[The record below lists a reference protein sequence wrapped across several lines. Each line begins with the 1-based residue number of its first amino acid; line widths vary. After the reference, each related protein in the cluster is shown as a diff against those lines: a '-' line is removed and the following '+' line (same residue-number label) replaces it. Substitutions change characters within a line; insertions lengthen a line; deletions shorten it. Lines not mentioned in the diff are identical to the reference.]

1 MPQHSSNPVVNG
13 CPFGSDST
21 VDLLSPQALDNP
33 FPSYERLR
41 REQPVSYAEDLGLW
55 LVSRYDTCEQ
65 VLMNP
70 ADFSSRH
77 SVSRTNPYRG
87 CPAALAVLR
96 TSKIYPRTRTLVVT
110 DPPEHRRHRKALV
123 ASLALRSALPTLR
136 PQIQHIIDELIDDFV
151 MNGEVEFVEQFAYP
165 LPMRVIALFL
175 DVPQTE
181 LRMLKRWSDNF
192 LAAQAANVD
201 DDALVAA
208 SHSVLEFEAY
218 FLAKIHDRRHTPA
231 PDFVGRLVSWT
242 DDEGVGLSDGELLSL
257 LTQTLVGGNE
267 STRNF
272 LGSAVHL
279 ILTVPELHSTLTAD
293 PQQISAFIEEAIR
306 LESPLQGLYRT
317 ATRDVVLEGQLI
329 PEGARLMVMFGSANR
344 DESRYDDTFDLNRNL
359 TEHPHLAFGRGIHAC
374 VGQSLA
380 RLESQL
386 ALETLLR
393 RLTDLRLADEF
404 HDDHVPLY
412 GVRGLTRLDLTF
424 VPDRSAEGSAA
435 R

>member
-1 MPQHSSNPVVNG
+1 MPQRD
-13 CPFGSDST
+13 CPFDPENT
-21 VDLLSPQALDNP
+21 PVDLLSRQALQDP
-33 FPSYERLR
+33 FPSYRRLR

-70 ADFSSRH
+70 TDFSSRD

-110 DPPEHRRHRKALV
+110 DPPDHRRHRKALV
-123 ASLALRSALPTLR
+123 ASLALRSTLPALR
-136 PQIQHIIDELIDDFV
+136 PQIQDIVDELIDAFIAS
-151 MNGEVEFVEQFAYP
+151 GEVEFVEQFAYP

-181 LRMLKRWSDNF
+181 LLMLKRWSDNF

-201 DDALVAA
+201 DHALVAA
-208 SHSVLEFEAY
+208 AHSVLEFESY
-218 FLAKIHDRRHTPA
+218 FLDKIHDRRRTSQQ
-231 PDFVGRLVSWT
+231 DFLGRLVSWT
-242 DDEGVGLSDGELLSL
+242 GDHGVGLSDGELLSL

-279 ILTVPELHSTLTAD
+279 IVTEPGLHTTLAED
-293 PQQISAFIEEAIR
+293 PQRIPAFIEEAIR

-317 ATRDVVLEGQLI
+317 ATRDVDLEGQLI
-329 PEGARLMVMFGSANR
+329 PQGARLMVMFGSANR
-344 DESRYDDTFDLNRNL
+344 DESRYDDTFDLDRNL
-359 TEHPHLAFGRGIHAC
+359 IEHPHLAFGRGIHSC

-380 RLESQL
+380 RLETQL

-393 RLTDLRLADEF
+393 RLRGLRLSADF
-404 HDDHVPLY
+404 RDDHVPLY
-412 GVRGLTRLDLTF
+412 GVRGLQRLELAF
-424 VPDRSAEGSAA
+424 LADRAADRAADVSAA

>member
-1 MPQHSSNPVVNG
+1 M
-13 CPFGSDST
+13 
-21 VDLLSPQALDNP
+21 DLLAPDALDNP
-33 FPSYERLR
+33 FPAYERLR
-41 REQPVSYAEDLGLW
+41 RDQPVSYAEDLGLW

-70 ADFSSRH
+70 ADFSSRD

-123 ASLALRSALPTLR
+123 SSLALRSALPTLR
-136 PQIQHIIDELIDDFV
+136 PQIQEIVDELIDDFIGV
-151 MNGEVEFVEQFAYP
+151 GEVEFVEQFAYP

-175 DVPQTE
+175 DVPHTE
-181 LRMLKRWSDNF
+181 LRMLKRWSDSF

-201 DDALVAA
+201 DDALVEA

-218 FLAKIHDRRHTPA
+218 FLAKIHDRRSLGQT
-231 PDFVGRLVSWT
+231 DFLGRLVSWT
-242 DDEGVGLSDGELLSL
+242 DDDGVGLSNGELLSL

-272 LGSAVHL
+272 LGSALHL
-279 ILTVPELHSTLTAD
+279 ILTEPGLHTTLATDTTRIA
-293 PQQISAFIEEAIR
+293 AFIEEAIR

-317 ATRDVVLEGQLI
+317 ATREIELEGQII

-344 DESRYDDTFDLNRNL
+344 DESRYDNSFDLDRNL
-359 TEHPHLAFGRGIHAC
+359 TENPHLAFGRGIHAC

-386 ALETLLR
+386 AFETLLR
-393 RLTDLRLADEF
+393 RLPNLRLADRF
-404 HDDHVPLY
+404 RNDHVPLY
-412 GVRGLTRLDLTF
+412 GVRGLQRLDLSF
-424 VPDRSAEGSAA
+424 VADPAAEGTAA